1 MGQPRSRRSHPPT
14 SGASA
19 RSPGRSGEL
28 TVPGISLVALLTSL
42 VAGIVSFL
50 SPCVLPLVPGYVSYI
65 AGQSMGGSGSGP
77 RVGARFAALRLSV
90 LFVLGFST
98 VFVTLGASATA
109 LGQLFLSYRYEAN
122 LVGGGMV
129 VLFGLLMIGFVRWPW
144 LQRDFRL
151 HLNLRGGGPI
161 AAYLFGVAFAF
172 GWTPCIGPVLGTILT
187 TSAVSATVPQGV
199 ALLGVYSL
207 GLGLPFLAAAAFTD
221 GLFGRLRIL
230 GRAGRF
236 LQIGAGS
243 VVVGMGLAM
252 ITGQLTAFSYWLL
265 QTFPAF
271 ARIG

>member
-1 MGQPRSRRSHPPT
+1 MNMS
-14 SGASA
+14 
-19 RSPGRSGEL
+19 
-28 TVPGISLVALLTSL
+28 IFALLTSFG
-42 VAGIVSFL
+42 AGIVSFL
-50 SPCVLPLVPGYVSYI
+50 SPCVLPLVPGYVSYV
-65 AGQSMGGSGSGP
+65 AGQSFDGRASEAAP
-77 RVGARFAALRLSV
+77 PKTLAALRLSV
-90 LFVLGFST
+90 FFVLGFST
-98 VFVTLGASATA
+98 VFVILGASATA

-122 LVGGGMV
+122 LTAGAV
-129 VLFGLLMIGFVRWPW
+129 VIVFGLLMMGLIRWPW
-144 LQRDFRL
+144 LQQDFRL
-151 HLNLRGGGPI
+151 HLDLPGGRPL
-161 AAYLFGVAFAF
+161 AAYVLGLAFAF
-172 GWTPCIGPVLGTILT
+172 GWTPCIGPVLGAILT
-187 TSAVSATVPQGV
+187 TSAVSATVSQGMV
-199 ALLGVYSL
+199 LLSVYSL